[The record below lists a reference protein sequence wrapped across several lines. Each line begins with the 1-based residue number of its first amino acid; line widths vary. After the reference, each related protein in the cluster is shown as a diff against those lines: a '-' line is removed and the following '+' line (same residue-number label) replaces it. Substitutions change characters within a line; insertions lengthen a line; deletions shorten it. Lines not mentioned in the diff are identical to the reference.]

1 MRRIL
6 ITQSNY
12 IPWKGYF
19 DSIQHCDV
27 FVIYD
32 EMQYTK
38 MDWRNRNK
46 IKSKDGLKWLT
57 IPVKTSGKYHQKI
70 KDTKIADKNWNIHHW
85 NRIKENY
92 RNANCFKEVVDWIE
106 PLYRNCN
113 YEYLSEVN
121 IHFIREINTFLGIET
136 EIRFSSEF
144 ELHEERSQ
152 RLVNICKELHGT
164 DFYAGPAAKFYI
176 DALKFEEE
184 NINLHWLDYSGYK
197 EYSQLYPPFEHG
209 VSILDLILN
218 VGEESRHY
226 LKYTQYNQPR

>member
-1 MRRIL
+1 MKRVL

-19 DSIQHCDV
+19 DSIQCCDV
-27 FVIYD
+27 FVIFD

-46 IKSKDGLKWLT
+46 IKTKEGLKWLT
-57 IPVKTSGKYHQKI
+57 IPVQTSGKYHQKI
-70 KDTKIADKNWNIHHW
+70 RDTKVADKNWNITHW
-85 NRIKENY
+85 NIIKENY
-92 RNANCFKEVVDWIE
+92 RNANNFKEMVDWIE

-113 YEYLSEVN
+113 YGYLSEIN
-121 IHFIREINTFLGIET
+121 IHFIKEINRFLGIET

-152 RLVNICKELHGT
+152 RLVNICKDLEGT
-164 DFYAGPAAKFYI
+164 DFYAGPAAQFYI
-176 DALKFEEE
+176 DTAKFERED
-184 NINLHWLDYSGYK
+184 IKLHWLDYTEYK
-197 EYSQLYPPFEHG
+197 QYPQLYPPFEHA

-218 VGEESRHY
+218 MGIDSRRH
-226 LKYTQYNQPR
+226 LKYMQCDCPS